1 MNGTQKASAIV
12 GGLSLIL
19 FIGGIAT
26 VLNTHVEILSDTDQ
40 TSALQ
45 AIGNGFTM
53 IGFGVFGLI
62 IASVLGVV
70 GLLSSRSKI
79 RSQGKGGSSDSM

>member
-26 VLNTHVEILSDTDQ
+26 VLNTHVQIFSDTDQ

-45 AIGNGFTM
+45 AISNGFTM
-53 IGFGVFGLI
+53 IGFGFFGLI